1 MTKDRLTVSLEPE
14 NAEYLR
20 RDDINASGLVNNL
33 VEEHRKGGVGEDY
46 LRELREK
53 QLQSE
58 LESLMNQ
65 VEVKREELDRVQ
77 KQEEREDQQRQ
88 AAIDERL
95 EKLQDVR
102 GEITESHPTVE
113 AVASDYFS
121 GDTKAAL
128 EAMKER
134 NDELELVPEEYL

>member
-1 MTKDRLTVSLEPE
+1 MTKDRLTVSLEPK

-33 VEEHRKGGVGEDY
+33 VDEHRKGGVGEDY

-58 LESLMNQ
+58 VESLLNQ
-65 VEVKREELDRVQ
+65 VEVKQEELDRIQ
-77 KQEEREDQQRQ
+77 SQEERDEQERQ

-113 AVASDYFS
+113 ALATDYFN
-121 GDTKAAL
+121 GDTTEAL
-128 EAMKER
+128 EAMQDR
-134 NDELELVPEEYL
+134 NDELNLVPEEYL